1 MIFHGLK
8 TYINLR
14 NRYFIDIAWYFM
26 ILPGTWPTE
35 THQSKTCEVSDLIL
49 VNWAEVQFLF
59 HPPLSSI
66 SLISPI
72 KFISFPWISLWS
84 PWNPQYFAD
93 EVPSGKLTGPLTMA
107 HLQLFY
113 RFKVVIFHSY
123 ISLPEGMHIWIH
135 IGEQNSNN
143 YGLWYANNIL

>member
-14 NRYFIDIAWYFM
+14 NIYFIDIAWYFM

-35 THQSKTCEVSDLIL
+35 THQSKTCEFSDLIL
-49 VNWAEVQFLF
+49 VNWADAEVQFLS
-59 HPPLSSI
+59 HPPLTS
-66 SLISPI
+66 
-72 KFISFPWISLWS
+72 ISLWS
-84 PWNPQYFAD
+84 PWNPLHVAF
-93 EVPSGKLTGPLTMA
+93 VPSGKLTGPLKMA
-107 HLQLFY
+107 HLQFFY
-113 RFKVVIFHSY
+113 RFKVVNFHSY

-135 IGEQNSNN
+135 IGEHNSNN